1 MATTV
6 AGPQPAPRPAD
17 EEILAGFDNI
27 PLFMKSLPDEATEDS
42 SITALQSLLYEGT
55 PDGG

>member
-1 MATTV
+1 MAAPV

-17 EEILAGFDNI
+17 EEVLAGFDNI
-27 PLFMKSLPDEATEDS
+27 PLFMKSLPDDATEDH
-42 SITALQSLLYEGT
+42 SISALQSLLYEGT